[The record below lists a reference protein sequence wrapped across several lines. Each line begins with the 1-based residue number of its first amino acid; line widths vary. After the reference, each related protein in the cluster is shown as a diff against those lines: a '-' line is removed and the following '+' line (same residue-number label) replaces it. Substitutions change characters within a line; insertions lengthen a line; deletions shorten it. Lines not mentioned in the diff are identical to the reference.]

1 MAVRYLDKATAVL
14 LHLFC
19 RCFALLRDL
28 TLQCRAFEV
37 KESEPSK
44 ITLLFVVA
52 FFSEEKEHFIIVTLV
67 KKVEEIGL
75 FVRQAEF
82 LPLHWVWNWEAV
94 QLHEPITFLLPERD
108 LSEVIC
114 QKRLLICLLHLSIFF
129 NFDLS

>member
-52 FFSEEKEHFIIVTLV
+52 FFSEEKEYFIIFGLV
-67 KKVEEIGL
+67 KEVEEIGL
-75 FVRQAEF
+75 FVSCTEF
-82 LPLHWVWNWEAV
+82 QPLHWVRNRKAMYLQEG
-94 QLHEPITFLLPERD
+94 ITFIFPESN
-108 LSEVIC
+108 LSEFFC
-114 QKRLLICLLHLSIFF
+114 SKRLLVCFLH
-129 NFDLS
+129 